1 VSGGDGSRGGRMS
14 QTLLQLGSSAVN
26 SRGVLQGGHHHQGQM
41 YRHGKAGGGGGMPG
55 LEAALLQA
63 ARHQHGAQGKRG
75 SIRRMDYGMGGAADD
90 FCEKPEQPKFIVA
103 FLLQPCLHIHFHDS
117 LVQTGSI

>member
-1 VSGGDGSRGGRMS
+1 MSGGDGSRGGRMS

-26 SRGVLQGGHHHQGQM
+26 SRGVLQGGGHHHQGQM
-41 YRHGKAGGGGGMPG
+41 FRHGKAGGGGGMPG

-75 SIRRMDYGMGGAADD
+75 SIRRVDYGLGGATDE
-90 FCEKPEQPKFIVA
+90 FCVTLNNPNLLLSFIQSSFTHPV
-103 FLLQPCLHIHFHDS
+103 S
-117 LVQTGSI
+117 